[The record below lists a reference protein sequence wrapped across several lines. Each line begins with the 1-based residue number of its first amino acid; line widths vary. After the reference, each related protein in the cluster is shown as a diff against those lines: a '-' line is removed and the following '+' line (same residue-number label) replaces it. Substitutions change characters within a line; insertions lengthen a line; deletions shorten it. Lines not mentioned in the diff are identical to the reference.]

1 MHILST
7 LHSYNVS
14 LDCSAIWHK
23 YGIITVIFVTMEM
36 KELYNYDSP
45 GLNQWVV
52 FSTMVPLNYNFIF
65 TCMDT
70 RDATQY
76 FACQMPKFPMV
87 FYISTR
93 HDVALPGVVFT
104 QDVAFTRDGIM
115 TFPHRMVV
123 LTKLNNWQ
131 DLSCF

>member
-1 MHILST
+1 MSK

-45 GLNQWVV
+45 CRSKPMARVV

-65 TCMDT
+65 TCVDT
-70 RDATQY
+70 CVATQY
-76 FACQMPKFPMV
+76 FACQMPKFPVV
-87 FYISTR
+87 FYISMR

-104 QDVAFTRDGIM
+104 QEVAFTHDGIV
-115 TFPHRMVV
+115 TFPHHMVV

-131 DLSCF
+131 DLSCL